1 MRMLAAGVVAI
12 VVGVAVGIAG
22 QDVRRDGRWEVKMEM
37 MMPNMPMAMP
47 PTTVT
52 QCVTKED
59 AADPQKAMAPQGRGA
74 PANDCKVSDYKQVGN
89 KVTYNVSCTSPQPMK
104 MAAEFVY
111 GVDKYDGTMTMEMSR
126 GGQPMQMTTKYA
138 AKRLGDCVAGK

>member
-1 MRMLAAGVVAI
+1 MEDPSDRAETLGRERSATVNSRASKKPPQIPDKGVTFDARQRGGLRITRMLADGVVAI

-22 QDVRRDGRWEVKMEM
+22 PDVRRDGRWEVKMEM

-74 PANDCKVSDYKQVGN
+74 
-89 KVTYNVSCTSPQPMK
+89 
-104 MAAEFVY
+104 
-111 GVDKYDGTMTMEMSR
+111 
-126 GGQPMQMTTKYA
+126 
-138 AKRLGDCVAGK
+138 